1 VVRPDRKE
9 KKGFD
14 ESVEC
19 SRGHRF
25 QSFLS
30 DLDCTSVVTVT
41 AGEVGDDR
49 TDEIHQY
56 GISQ

>member
-1 VVRPDRKE
+1 MVRPDRKE
-9 KKGFD
+9 KKGSD
-14 ESVEC
+14 ESVKR

-41 AGEVGDDR
+41 AEEVRGAK